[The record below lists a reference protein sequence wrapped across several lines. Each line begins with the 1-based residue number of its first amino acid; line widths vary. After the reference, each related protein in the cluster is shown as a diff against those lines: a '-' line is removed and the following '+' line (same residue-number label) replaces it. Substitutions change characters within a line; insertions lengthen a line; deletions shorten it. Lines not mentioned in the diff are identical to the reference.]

1 MTKIGLIIILLVVVF
16 LFLRSVFRT
25 KNLPLA
31 SPLGVPPFAS
41 PLDVPPF
48 ASPEQTDFQKF
59 VERIWY
65 NGDIRGE

>member
-25 KNLPLA
+25 KNLPPA
-31 SPLGVPPFAS
+31 SPLGVPP
-41 PLDVPPF
+41 LGVPPF

>member
-31 SPLGVPPFAS
+31 SPFAS
-41 PLDVPPF
+41 PF

>member
-31 SPLGVPPFAS
+31 SPVAS
-41 PLDVPPF
+41 PLGVPPF

>member
-41 PLDVPPF
+41 P
-48 ASPEQTDFQKF
+48 EQTDFQKF

-65 NGDIRGE
+65 NGDIGEG

>member
-25 KNLPLA
+25 KNLPFA
-31 SPLGVPPFAS
+31 SPLGVP
-41 PLDVPPF
+41 
-48 ASPEQTDFQKF
+48 PEQTDFQKF

>member
-31 SPLGVPPFAS
+31 SP
-41 PLDVPPF
+41 
-48 ASPEQTDFQKF
+48 EQTDFQKF

>member
-16 LFLRSVFRT
+16 LFLRSVYRP

-31 SPLGVPPFAS
+31 SPLGVPP
-41 PLDVPPF
+41 LCVPPF

>member
-16 LFLRSVFRT
+16 LFLRSVFRI

-31 SPLGVPPFAS
+31 SPFAS
-41 PLDVPPF
+41 PLGVP
-48 ASPEQTDFQKF
+48 PEQTDFQKF

>member
-41 PLDVPPF
+41 PLGVP
-48 ASPEQTDFQKF
+48 PEQTDFQKF

>member
-31 SPLGVPPFAS
+31 SPLGVPP
-41 PLDVPPF
+41 LGVPPF

>member
-25 KNLPLA
+25 KNLPLV
-31 SPLGVPPFAS
+31 S
-41 PLDVPPF
+41 PF

>member
-25 KNLPLA
+25 KNLPFA

-41 PLDVPPF
+41 PCVP
-48 ASPEQTDFQKF
+48 PEQTDFQKF

>member
-31 SPLGVPPFAS
+31 SPFASPFAS
-41 PLDVPPF
+41 PLGVP
-48 ASPEQTDFQKF
+48 PEQTDFQKF